1 MKKYCRNCKA
11 EAPADAESCANCG
24 CSDFYEAEPEA
35 CGASEGFAG
44 QSAADQAPR
53 SMPQN
58 RKDFINNYADP
69 SLRKEIKNYAILC
82 YVCAGLSLVVAFFV
96 NWAGILDALILLGLS
111 LGMHLGRSKVCAIL
125 ILVMGAASMI
135 VNLIVAGKVA
145 GWLILLAGI
154 FAVKV
159 FNKADKHYKAY
170 LEGKAEY
177 VHTTRQ

>member
-11 EAPADAESCANCG
+11 EAPADALSCANCG
-24 CSDFYEAEPEA
+24 YSDFYEAEQEA
-35 CGASEGFAG
+35 YDASEGFE
-44 QSAADQAPR
+44 DQTPK

-69 SLRKEIKNYAILC
+69 SLRKEIRNYAILC
-82 YVCAGLSLVVAFFV
+82 YVCAGLSLVVAALV

-135 VNLIVAGKVA
+135 INLIVAGKIA
-145 GWLILLAGI
+145 GWLVLLAGI

-170 LEGKAEY
+170 LEGKTEY
-177 VHTTRQ
+177 VHTTKQ